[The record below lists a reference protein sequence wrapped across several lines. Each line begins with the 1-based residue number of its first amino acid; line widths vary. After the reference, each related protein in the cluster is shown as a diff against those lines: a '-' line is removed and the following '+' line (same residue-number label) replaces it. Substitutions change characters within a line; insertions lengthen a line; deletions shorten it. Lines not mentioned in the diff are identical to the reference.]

1 MSFFLSFLFLGLRV
15 KLRHPSLAAP
25 IPRGW
30 DPLASPDPLPCCFEW
45 RAGRGEPDFRVLR
58 VAGAPPPPPILR
70 PLVPLPRAGALD
82 PQNVWRWLVLRDSPV
97 PPALIS
103 NASLTSSTN
112 TFRLKMLSS
121 SAFFWGSLIILSR

>member
-58 VAGAPPPPPILR
+58 VAGAPPPPPNPPSPCSTSQGRGLGPTER
-70 PLVPLPRAGALD
+70 VAVAGAQGL
-82 PQNVWRWLVLRDSPV
+82 PSP
-97 PPALIS
+97 PSPNLKR
-103 NASLTSSTN
+103 LTNLLHQHIPS
-112 TFRLKMLSS
+112 
-121 SAFFWGSLIILSR
+121 